1 VTWDIGPELRAL
13 AALCK
18 ELNLAGVGSEMRD
31 SLPGLAVRTSAP
43 GVYMYV
49 FISTTGDQYVWQTS
63 AMQHP
68 VSDAVGAAQQI
79 KAFMTES
86 GRL

>member
-1 VTWDIGPELRAL
+1 VSWDVGPELRAL

-18 ELNLAGVGSEMRD
+18 ELHIAGIGSEMRD
-31 SLPGLAVRTSAP
+31 SIPGVAVRTSMP

-49 FISTTGDQYVWQTS
+49 FISTNGERYVWQTN

-68 VSDAVGAAQQI
+68 VNDAAGAAQQI
-79 KAFMTES
+79 KTFMTES

>member
-1 VTWDIGPELRAL
+1 VSWDIGPELRAL

-18 ELNLAGVGSEMRD
+18 ELNLTGVGSEMRD
-31 SLPGLAVRTSAP
+31 SIPGLAVRTSIP

-49 FISTTGDQYVWQTS
+49 FISTNGERYVWQTS

-68 VSDAVGAAQQI
+68 ISDSAGAAQQI
-79 KAFMTES
+79 KAFMSES

>member
-1 VTWDIGPELRAL
+1 MTWDTGPEIRAL

-18 ELNLAGVGSEMRD
+18 ELHTVGIESELRD

-43 GVYMYV
+43 GVYVWV
-49 FISTTGDQYVWQTS
+49 FVSTTGQWFVWHTTV
-63 AMQHP
+63 MQHP
-68 VSDAVGAAQQI
+68 ITDAPGAAEQI
-79 KAFMTES
+79 AAFMRES

>member
-1 VTWDIGPELRAL
+1 VSWDIGPELRAL

-18 ELNLAGVGSEMRD
+18 ELQIAGVASEMRD
-31 SLPGLAVRTSAP
+31 SIPGLAVRTSTP

-49 FISTTGDQYVWQTS
+49 FISGTGERYVWQTN

-68 VSDAVGAAQQI
+68 ISDAAGAAQQI